1 MSDER
6 ELRPWAVDPDTV
18 INLRLKK
25 AQAALDRG
33 DADLALVE
41 AEELLEEAPEHVNA
55 LLVVGRAALAMHDA
69 GTARTAFEQVLERKP
84 DAIDAHEG
92 LAVARF
98 EGVDFQGALESA
110 RAAVTADPS
119 RSRSWYYQ
127 GLALER
133 TGQPEDALRCF
144 ERAYV
149 LQPSEHPLP
158 RNFSEAAWEEALVQ
172 GRKVLPGP
180 IRSFFAKVSFRWERF
195 PDVEELKERHPPL
208 SPFSFALYEGL
219 PPEQGDPWTEVPKCV
234 RLYRGNL
241 RHGVRTTEDLA
252 GRISE
257 ALMHEAAAW
266 LGVLEPEPE

>member
-6 ELRPWAVDPDTV
+6 EHRPWAVDPDMV
-18 INLRLKK
+18 ITLRLKK

-33 DADLALVE
+33 DADLAFVE
-41 AEELLEEAPEHVNA
+41 AEELLEEAPEHVEA
-55 LLVVGRAALAMHDA
+55 LLVSGRAALAMHDA
-69 GTARTAFEQVLERKP
+69 GTARAAFEQVLERRP
-84 DAIDAHEG
+84 GSIEAHEG

-98 EGVDFQGALESA
+98 EAVDFQGALESA
-110 RAAVTADPS
+110 RTTVADDPN
-119 RSRSWYYQ
+119 RSRAWYYQ

-133 TGQPEDALRCF
+133 LDQPDEALQCF
-144 ERAYV
+144 ERAYA
-149 LQPSEHPLP
+149 LDPADHPLP
-158 RNFSEAAWEEALVQ
+158 RNFSDAAWEEALAH

-180 IRSFFAKVSFRWERF
+180 IRAFFGKVTFRWERF
-195 PDVEELKERHPPL
+195 PDVAELKQRHPPL
-208 SPFSFALYEGL
+208 SPFSFALYEGV
-219 PPEQGDPWTEVPKCV
+219 PPEQGDPWTEVPRSV

-252 GRISE
+252 NRVSD